1 MGLGREIEFVVA
13 DGKKSLEREGIDC
26 SVEVMSYFTVCIP
39 YFNCTKGQNWCRR
52 GGLAFDLR
60 ESWRHRKQSLAE
72 PWGLFVN
79 HQYATAHS
87 WIKRNQ
93 SDWLYSAHWGEF

>member
-39 YFNCTKGQNWCRR
+39 YFNCTNGQNWCRR
-52 GGLAFDLR
+52 GELPFFGAWSVA
-60 ESWRHRKQSLAE
+60 ENSLWWPSSEEA
-72 PWGLFVN
+72 
-79 HQYATAHS
+79 
-87 WIKRNQ
+87 
-93 SDWLYSAHWGEF
+93 